1 MVKKSIVLIII
12 VTLFIF
18 FYYAN
23 QGKDIEDVLDHW
35 FDEDDYHGIIYNRPE
50 EKVGSW
56 TIGDKTFNIVE
67 STRLDEENGPAVVGQ
82 CVEVEFDNN
91 SLTEIETTS
100 QDRCKK

>member
-1 MVKKSIVLIII
+1 MFKKLIVLPII

-18 FYYAN
+18 LYYFN

-35 FDEDDYHGIIYNRPE
+35 FDEDDYHGIIYQRPE
-50 EKVGSW
+50 EKVGAW
-56 TIGDKTFNIVE
+56 TIGKKTFNIVE

-82 CVEVEFDNN
+82 CIEVEFDNN

-100 QDRCKK
+100 QDRCKN

>member
-1 MVKKSIVLIII
+1 MFKKLIVLPII
-12 VTLFIF
+12 VTLFLFLYF
-18 FYYAN
+18 FN

-50 EKVGSW
+50 EKVGAW

-67 STRLDEENGPAVVGQ
+67 STRLDQENGPAVVGQ